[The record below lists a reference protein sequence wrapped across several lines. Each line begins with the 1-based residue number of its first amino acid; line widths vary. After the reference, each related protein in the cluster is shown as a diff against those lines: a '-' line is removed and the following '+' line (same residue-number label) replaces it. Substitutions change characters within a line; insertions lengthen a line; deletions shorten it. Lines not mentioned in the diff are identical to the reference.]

1 MDYFR
6 ILNLKR
12 EPFSNTPDPELFYPS
27 RSHVECLQ
35 RIEMAIR
42 LKRGLNVVLAE
53 VGTGK
58 TTLCRQLIQEISTAA
73 GNELIELHLILD
85 PSFSSS
91 TEFLSVI
98 AGYFGLVQAGENS
111 IGRSDWRLKESI
123 KNYLLSKGVE
133 KGKIVALLI
142 DEGQKLP
149 DFCLEILREFLNY
162 ETNDRKLLQIV
173 IFAQNEF
180 REKIDA
186 RTNFADRINLCYS
199 LTSFGFRETCRMIKF
214 RINESSVNGTG
225 RVLFT
230 LPGLFAVYR
239 ATGGYPRSINMLCHH
254 VMLALIIQ
262 NRVKAGWSLI
272 RSCAGRLAVKRR
284 RPVNL
289 RFAFLAIILIVSLSF
304 LVFTYYGPLLKTAPL
319 ITGPFRAMQAEPPA
333 VRSGPQAN
341 ASESGERKNRP
352 SVPWQW
358 SMGKGQPPAIK
369 WPSQA
374 VPEGPVA
381 VKSRPQ
387 ADASESEEKKNAPAD
402 RKSTRLN
409 SSHIT

>member
-27 RSHVECLQ
+27 RNHVECLQ
-35 RIEMAIR
+35 RLEMSIR
-42 LKRGLNVVLAE
+42 LRRGLNVVLGE

-58 TTLCRQLIQEISTAA
+58 TTLCRRLIQQMSTAA
-73 GNELIELHLILD
+73 VNEQIDMHLILD

-91 TEFLSVI
+91 GEFLSVI
-98 AGYFGLVQAGENS
+98 AGYFGLFASGDD
-111 IGRSDWRLKESI
+111 ITDRSDWQMKESI
-123 KNYLLSKGVE
+123 KNYLLAKGLE
-133 KGKIVALLI
+133 EGKIVALLI

-162 ETNDRKLLQIV
+162 ETNEQKLLQIV

-186 RTNFADRINLCYS
+186 KANFADRINLCYS
-199 LTSFGFRETCRMIKF
+199 LIPFGFRETCSMIKF
-214 RINESSVNGTG
+214 RINETSVNAAG

-262 NRVKAGWSLI
+262 NRVKAGWSLV
-272 RSCAGRLAVKRR
+272 RSCAGRLAIKRR
-284 RPVNL
+284 RPANL
-289 RFAFLAIILIVSLSF
+289 RLAFMFIILMVSLSF
-304 LVFTYYGPLLKTAPL
+304 LAFTYYGPLFKMASSVIGLFQTVPE
-319 ITGPFRAMQAEPPA
+319 EPPA
-333 VRSGPQAN
+333 VATRPQAN
-341 ASESGERKNRP
+341 ASESVEKRNSP

-358 SMGKGQPPAIK
+358 YMEKDQSPAIRLLFQTVPEEPPALGSK
-369 WPSQA
+369 
-374 VPEGPVA
+374 
-381 VKSRPQ
+381 PQ
-387 ADASESEEKKNAPAD
+387 ENLP
-402 RKSTRLN
+402 
-409 SSHIT
+409 